1 MAIIAYLWRRNIV
14 LFPAKWPGLVSVRVT
29 HCTNECQTS
38 QRVSDP
44 DRNGENFD
52 KSVTGG
58 AAELRARW
66 EKSINNE
73 RERSSDSSDV
83 NPVRDVR
90 HV

>member
-14 LFPAKWPGLVSVRVT
+14 LSELNGLVSVCVT
-29 HCTNECQTS
+29 HCANECQTS

-73 RERSSDSSDV
+73 REVLRLK
-83 NPVRDVR
+83 
-90 HV
+90 

>member
-1 MAIIAYLWRRNIV
+1 MFYPELN
-14 LFPAKWPGLVSVRVT
+14 GLVSARVT

-44 DRNGENFD
+44 DRTGENFD

-83 NPVRDVR
+83 NPDR
-90 HV
+90 

>member
-1 MAIIAYLWRRNIV
+1 MFYSELN
-14 LFPAKWPGLVSVRVT
+14 GLVSVRVT
-29 HCTNECQTS
+29 HCANECQTR

-73 RERSSDSSDV
+73 REKS
-83 NPVRDVR
+83 
-90 HV
+90 

>member
-1 MAIIAYLWRRNIV
+1 MSD
-14 LFPAKWPGLVSVRVT
+14 KSG
-29 HCTNECQTS
+29 
-38 QRVSDP
+38 VSDP

-83 NPVRDVR
+83 NPIRAVTFPCEPKFCQAFKP
-90 HV
+90 